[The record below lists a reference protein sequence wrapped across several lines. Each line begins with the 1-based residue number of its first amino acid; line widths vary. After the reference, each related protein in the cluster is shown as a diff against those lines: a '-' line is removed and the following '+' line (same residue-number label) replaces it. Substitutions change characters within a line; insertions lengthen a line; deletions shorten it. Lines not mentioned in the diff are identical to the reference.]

1 MFRVAQPSDL
11 NALTALF
18 ALVFGGTQQQA
29 AQIMQEFAGLDHVFV
44 AQQDQQLV
52 ASLCAVPVTL
62 QGRKG
67 VYYYGVCTHPDY
79 RGKGIM
85 SQLMQAARQELVQRG
100 YTFACLIPAGASLFD
115 FYAQRG
121 FVKAFGL
128 RRVEREIRRNLWAQA
143 DFDTVTAKAL
153 RSLRQTY
160 APDSVFL
167 NDRGYILVL
176 TDLYSMG
183 ATIVSSPEG
192 YGIYF
197 KKDDN
202 TLEFV
207 ELFAEGD
214 RAAEKLLE
222 AARDKTGAQRAVIT
236 LGAAQHLF
244 LGEGTAQD
252 YGMVEFFQQPFGV
265 EESYMRLMLDLE

>member
-1 MFRVAQPSDL
+1 MFRVATKNDAAQ
-11 NALTALF
+11 LTGLF
-18 ALVFGGTQQQA
+18 SAVFGDPEPVA
-29 AQIMQEFAGLDHVFV
+29 ANIFEKFAGYENTFLAEEEGRVI
-44 AQQDQQLV
+44 

-62 QGRKG
+62 NGRKG
-67 VYYYGVCTHPDY
+67 AYYYGVCTQPDQ
-79 RGKGIM
+79 RGKGLM
-85 SQLMQAARQELVQRG
+85 TGLMDYTRSQLLLRG
-100 YTFACLIPAGASLFD
+100 WSFAVLIPASASLFD

-121 FVKAFGL
+121 FQKAFGL
-128 RRVEREIRRNLWAQA
+128 REFTRPIRRNLWAQA

>member
-1 MFRVAQPSDL
+1 MFRVATKNDAAQ
-11 NALTALF
+11 LTGLF
-18 ALVFGGTQQQA
+18 SAVFGDPEPVA
-29 AQIMQEFAGLDHVFV
+29 ANIFETFAEYENGFLAEEDGRVI
-44 AQQDQQLV
+44 

-67 VYYYGVCTHPDY
+67 AYYYGVCTQSDQ
-79 RGKGIM
+79 RGKGLM
-85 SQLMQAARQELVQRG
+85 TGLMDYARSQLLLRG
-100 YTFACLIPAGASLFD
+100 WSFAVLIPASASLFD

-121 FVKAFGL
+121 FQKAFGL
-128 RRVEREIRRNLWAQA
+128 REFTRPIRRNLWAQA